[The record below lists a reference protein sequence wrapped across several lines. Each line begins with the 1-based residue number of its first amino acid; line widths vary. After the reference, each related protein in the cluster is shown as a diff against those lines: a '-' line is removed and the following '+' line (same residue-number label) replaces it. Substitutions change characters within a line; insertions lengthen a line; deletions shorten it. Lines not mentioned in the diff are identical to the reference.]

1 MGVKKPDRRIANL
14 TSQLHNAE
22 EAWRKA
28 RADSNEAHKLLVKTT
43 QKLKEMIDG
52 EKFEWEIQI
61 RRRGADRGVAYVKAS
76 SQEEADKLAEDLT
89 ECEIEWDCDPD
100 DFTIESVEPSK
111 PGNRG

>member
-1 MGVKKPDRRIANL
+1 MALVDAPFGVATKAIRRHDPL
-14 TSQLHNAE
+14 
-22 EAWRKA
+22 WA
-28 RADSNEAHKLLVKTT
+28 RP
-43 QKLKEMIDG
+43 DG

-100 DFTIESVEPSK
+100 DFTIVSVEPVN
-111 PGNRG
+111 PGSRG